1 MIVGITVYKHKET
14 GMLHVRHVTGFV
26 FVAFVGMGVTGSS
39 FVVANPLYKC
49 VSREGK
55 TAFQDMPCPQHVVSE
70 SLGSDRLGERS
81 SELARPASRTKVA
94 VSQPSASV
102 DEPKLIPVCPAP
114 AYQERPF
121 SLPEHQQHADMLFHL
136 FEITKSHRWKMPEAA
151 PAYGERKKAPNTCDP
166 VNDKYAELHKEV
178 ESLSPHQY
186 VAVKSCLIAYEQKL
200 AKQKLALGC
209 RGK

>member
-1 MIVGITVYKHKET
+1 
-14 GMLHVRHVTGFV
+14 MLHVRHVTGFV
-26 FVAFVGMGVTGSS
+26 FAAVVGLGVTGSS
-39 FVVANPLYKC
+39 FAVANPLYKC

-55 TAFQDMPCPQHVVSE
+55 TAFQDMPCPQHVIGVN
-70 SLGSDRLGERS
+70 LGVDKVIEKNRVLSG
-81 SELARPASRTKVA
+81 PASRTEVA
-94 VSQPSASV
+94 SSQASASA

-114 AYQERPF
+114 AYQDRPF

-151 PAYGERKKAPNTCDP
+151 PAYGERQKAPNTCDP